1 MPVFNMELSTEKTCN
16 SGAIFF
22 SLSALLVGFPQASGR
37 QDDGLNRP
45 LIRSGRALL
54 MSFPRIVSWLLC
66 ELWNSLTPRLLQYW
80 RISISLFFLIGC
92 STDGKQAEEQSAA
105 ASEEENYPF
114 CREPSYF
121 EIPTKEFHQH
131 SQIPEGTIHEIPT
144 KDTHIAGAGH
154 ASFTIEFD
162 DSTPGKVTIK
172 DHVTKFTPDQR
183 HKSKKPSP
191 SGAQD
196 LPGLQTVMM
205 APESKVANW
214 LAQNNPPTMIWEST
228 EEDSKSI
235 KSDVPVYLKRL
246 KGKTNNFSCIYFLC
260 LEYSAVS
267 MLTGTVHI
275 YYTLLEFLQ
284 TRMF

>member
-1 MPVFNMELSTEKTCN
+1 MEKNCSSEAVFQSFCTNLY
-16 SGAIFF
+16 FF
-22 SLSALLVGFPQASGR
+22 FKNFHPAFI
-37 QDDGLNRP
+37 
-45 LIRSGRALL
+45 LILKFLEDLGCTIL
-54 MSFPRIVSWLLC
+54 
-66 ELWNSLTPRLLQYW
+66 EN
-80 RISISLFFLIGC
+80 SISLFFLIGG

-105 ASEEENYPF
+105 ATGEESYPF

-121 EIPTKEFHQH
+121 EIPTKEAQQH
-131 SQIPEGTIHEIPT
+131 SQTPEGTIHEIPT

-162 DSTPGKVTIK
+162 NSTPGKVTIK

-183 HKSKKPSP
+183 PKPKKSP

-196 LPGLQTVMM
+196 LSGLQTVMM

-214 LAQNNPPTMIWEST
+214 LAQNNPPTMMWEAS

-246 KGKTNNFSCIYFLC
+246 KGKINNFSFISFALN
-260 LEYSAVS
+260 
-267 MLTGTVHI
+267 T
-275 YYTLLEFLQ
+275 
-284 TRMF
+284 

>member
-1 MPVFNMELSTEKTCN
+1 MK
-16 SGAIFF
+16 
-22 SLSALLVGFPQASGR
+22 
-37 QDDGLNRP
+37 
-45 LIRSGRALL
+45 
-54 MSFPRIVSWLLC
+54 
-66 ELWNSLTPRLLQYW
+66 
-80 RISISLFFLIGC
+80 SISLFFLIGC

-105 ASEEENYPF
+105 ASEEEPYPF

-121 EIPTKEFHQH
+121 EIPTKEFQQH
-131 SQIPEGTIHEIPT
+131 SQMPEGTIHEIPT

-183 HKSKKPSP
+183 HKPKKPSP
-191 SGAQD
+191 VTQD

-246 KGKTNNFSCIYFLC
+246 KGKIISSAFISFSLNIP
-260 LEYSAVS
+260 
-267 MLTGTVHI
+267 
-275 YYTLLEFLQ
+275 Q
-284 TRMF
+284 

>member
-1 MPVFNMELSTEKTCN
+1 MWTLKFLEDSEVRQYYEIYFF
-16 SGAIFF
+16 IF
-22 SLSALLVGFPQASGR
+22 LL
-37 QDDGLNRP
+37 
-45 LIRSGRALL
+45 
-54 MSFPRIVSWLLC
+54 
-66 ELWNSLTPRLLQYW
+66 
-80 RISISLFFLIGC
+80 GC
-92 STDGKQAEEQSAA
+92 STDGKQAEEQTAA
-105 ASEEENYPF
+105 ASEEEPYPF

-121 EIPTKEFHQH
+121 EIPTKESHQH
-131 SQIPEGTIHEIPT
+131 SQVPEGTIHEIPT
-144 KDTHIAGAGH
+144 KDTHLAGAGH

-196 LPGLQTVMM
+196 FSGLQTVMM

-214 LAQNNPPTMIWEST
+214 LAQNNPPTMMWEAT

-246 KGKTNNFSCIYFLC
+246 KGKINNYFSCSFSLPW
-260 LEYSAVS
+260 VF
-267 MLTGTVHI
+267 HNK
-275 YYTLLEFLQ
+275 YTNSNCYCSLQ
-284 TRMF
+284 WLSWTETF